1 MGIENTGDQPGGTP
15 PGDTPEPQVDPQ
27 TPKPQEPQEPQDTP
41 DELIPE
47 QYQGKDAKE
56 LVKILVEREK
66 HIGEQS
72 KQIGDLRNDVESFR
86 YQQEERKR
94 AEQEKQKPQE
104 PQWTKEDEDRFY
116 DNPRKFMNEE
126 MAKFY
131 QGVRYV
137 RVPHDLQEA
146 RKQAYRQNAET
157 FKGIEKEVDWLVEQ
171 SLRTG
176 AVMPE
181 RANDPANY
189 FRAAT
194 LIRAE
199 REGFTP
205 QSQRTNVN
213 PVNPVDG
220 EMPAGVKPDK
230 PTKAPVH
237 ISDDMKKMV
246 EYLGDGE
253 VSLEDAAEMAR
264 GERRKREEMA
274 K

>member
-1 MGIENTGDQPGGTP
+1 MGTEDAGQLPEDKV
-15 PGDTPEPQVDPQ
+15 TPEKEEITPETEAQKTDKVDKA
-27 TPKPQEPQEPQDTP
+27 KPEGDKLPENHKFYGKSAP
-41 DELIPE
+41 DIAKAYEELE
-47 QYQGKDAKE
+47 GK
-56 LVKILVEREK
+56 L
-66 HIGEQS
+66 GEQGQKIS
-72 KQIGDLRNDVESFR
+72 TLENNLTFYQ
-86 YQQEERKR
+86 QQEEQKR

-131 QGVRYV
+131 QGMRYV
-137 RVPHDLQEA
+137 RVPYDLQEA

-213 PVNPVDG
+213 PVDPVDG